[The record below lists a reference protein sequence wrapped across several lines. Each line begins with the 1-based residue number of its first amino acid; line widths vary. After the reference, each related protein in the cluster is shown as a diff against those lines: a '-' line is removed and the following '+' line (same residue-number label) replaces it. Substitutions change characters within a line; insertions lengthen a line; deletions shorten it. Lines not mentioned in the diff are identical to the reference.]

1 MKKAKR
7 YLKNSFT
14 QVILQAL
21 SLIFFTLSILMV
33 FTPKEVSL
41 VTHIGISGEISLITL
56 QFLGSAYFLIGY
68 LLQIV
73 KYLQGKQLQN
83 ILIALNLMGFLHLF
97 LIFKS
102 NNFIALPY
110 VYFICQILV
119 QLLLIYC
126 LLDKNRDLQ

>member
-1 MKKAKR
+1 MKKPKR

-21 SLIFFTLSILMV
+21 SLIFFTLSILMI

-41 VTHIGISGEISLITL
+41 VAHIGLSGEISLITL
-56 QFLGSAYFLIGY
+56 QFLGTAYFLIGC
-68 LLQIV
+68 LLYIF
-73 KYLQGKQLQN
+73 KNLQGKQLQN
-83 ILIALNLMGFLHLF
+83 VLISINLMGFLHLF

-110 VYFICQILV
+110 IYFIFQILI
-119 QLLLIYC
+119 QLILIYC
-126 LLDKNRDLQ
+126 LLDRNRDSK